1 MFDTI
6 ENVVDYYKT
15 GPADKNKVVYQEFDK
30 AATADEGLKAIYDK
44 ADGYGELAFSWNWKL
59 LIDSVGTSGSFK
71 FLEIGVYKGRVM
83 SQVAYLAKRA
93 GKQVSTYG
101 VTPLSTAGDKYSV
114 YQASNFLSDIWN
126 NYLMAGGSITD
137 LRIIEGYSQKPNV
150 IERVQQEGPFDIV
163 FIDGSHDYDDVV
175 ADLRNYGAMVKAGG
189 YLVMDDA
196 SLYVPGAYGRF
207 LGHPDVSRAAGDVM
221 DKMEEFTHLY
231 AIGHDR
237 VWRKNA
243 IAASQ

>member
-6 ENVVDYYKT
+6 DDVVKYYKD
-15 GPADKNKVVYQEFDK
+15 GPTDKNKVVYQEFEK
-30 AATADEGLKAIYDK
+30 SAAADDGLKSIYDS

-59 LIDSVGTSGSFK
+59 LVDNLRDSFK
-71 FLEIGVYKGRVM
+71 FLEIGVYKGRVL

-93 GKQVSTYG
+93 GKQVTTYG

-114 YQASNFLSDIWN
+114 YQTSNFLTDIWN

-137 LRIIEGYSQKPNV
+137 LRIIEGYSQKPAV
-150 IERVQQEGPFDIV
+150 VEKVAADAPYDIV

-175 ADLRNYGAMVKAGG
+175 ADLRNYSAMVKAGG

-207 LGHPDVSRAAGDVM
+207 LGHPDVSRAATEVM
-221 DKMEEFTHLY
+221 DKMEGFVHLY

-237 VWRKNA
+237 VWRKEPVE
-243 IAASQ
+243 SPQ

>member
-6 ENVVDYYKT
+6 DDVVRYYKD
-15 GPADKNKVVYQEFDK
+15 GPVDKNKVIYEEFDN
-30 AATADEGLKAIYDK
+30 AAGADDGLKSIYDA

-59 LIDSVGTSGSFK
+59 LVDTIPVKGAR
-71 FLEIGVYKGRVM
+71 FLEIGVYKGRVL

-93 GKQVSTYG
+93 GKQITTYG

-114 YQASNFLSDIWN
+114 YSASNFLNDIWN

-137 LRIIEGYSQKPNV
+137 LRIIEGYSQKPAV
-150 IERVQQEGPFDIV
+150 VEKVAADAPYDIV
-163 FIDGSHDYDDVV
+163 FIDGSHDYEDVV
-175 ADLRNYGAMVKAGG
+175 ADLRNYSRMVKAGG

-207 LGHPDVSRAAGDVM
+207 LGHPDVSRAAMEVM
-221 DKMEEFTHLY
+221 DKMDGFTHLY

-237 VWRKNA
+237 VWRKT
-243 IAASQ
+243 AASSPQ